1 LNAEPFDNGRYAVK
15 IFAKLDNSNDA
26 TKKNG
31 DNGEESDKSED
42 PMLLYNHVKGF
53 VWLYKNETKQFKP
66 VNFEVSKDFR
76 VGMAYAFNAM
86 RRFRLRQHVPTT
98 PAEICE
104 FVYGFLREA
113 ERVDPNY
120 FRPAEQIHGHDGS
133 ALDAAIHA
141 FMVMVF
147 LEENK
152 VIWIWPSNTSFG

>member
-1 LNAEPFDNGRYAVK
+1 MKRN
-15 IFAKLDNSNDA
+15 NSNRSIS
-26 TKKNG
+26 KCQKI
-31 DNGEESDKSED
+31 S
-42 PMLLYNHVKGF
+42 
-53 VWLYKNETKQFKP
+53 VWEWHMPSMRCGGLVFGGMYQQHPKMY
-66 VNFEVSKDFR
+66 VN
-76 VGMAYAFNAM
+76 
-86 RRFRLRQHVPTT
+86 L
-98 PAEICE
+98 
-104 FVYGFLREA
+104 VYDFLRET